1 MRLHYQEN
9 SQDATST
16 SKNPM
21 HPPPPPPEPFE
32 HLSGQGSEE
41 LGDVVSAVD
50 EGFTEPV
57 DRDELG
63 VDLNKNVVGEHETED
78 TENENA
84 VGGNEKAVGKNKD
97 AVEEN
102 HMQSKNSKKFSS
114 KKNRNIRG
122 QIVTLKNK
130 LETLQEKNGGV
141 ANFLLLVEDNFSEQ
155 HERGRKT
162 DTNRK
167 IIVTAGGPLREAFKK
182 NTLKYDPENMMFLK
196 KGKSLEHDHAFFDEY
211 ISERMKQVTS
221 PVNSS
226 PALNSNMAGSSTSL
240 SPIVLDMLSRVSKRK
255 KVKDSRK
262 RKRKYDS
269 SSSRSSSTSSE
280 ESSVKK
286 SRNQKKKEKKNVM
299 HEVSGVENLDSS
311 ESSEGEDD
319 DDPTYGTS
327 QRPNSK
333 PKKRGPSRHPND
345 RKARQDIL
353 KAAPKKVLTPGS
365 FNLEKRAPAKKGNA
379 KKKTNMNQ
387 PSVHSPSLPDPSVE
401 SDAIN
406 TTMTGTRKVTQWMRK
421 NSLLAKSGVNSKPVK
436 NARKSID
443 LNQNA
448 SLLNPKAARKNQ
460 VTLTKDSV
468 VVRKNPVVV
477 TKDPVVVT
485 KDPVVVTKDQ
495 VAVTKNP
502 VTVTKGPE
510 AVTKDPVTVKTGP
523 EAVKKGLGTLTK
535 DLVAVSKNLKTP
547 GKKSNLPIIEKT
559 KQAAPN
565 KASCP
570 SGQFKG
576 SRGAKMREMAAEN
589 APKKL
594 MTDEEIEKFL
604 VQTPTRKR

>member
-1 MRLHYQEN
+1 MSMHCQED

-16 SKNPM
+16 SKNPI
-21 HPPPPPPEPFE
+21 HSPPPPPEPVVE

-41 LGDVVSAVD
+41 LGDVASAVD
-50 EGFTEPV
+50 EGVNEPV
-57 DRDELG
+57 DRDELD
-63 VDLNKNVVGEHETED
+63 VDLNKNVDETED
-78 TENENA
+78 TGNENA
-84 VGGNEKAVGKNKD
+84 VGGNEKAVDKNKD
-97 AVEEN
+97 AIEGN
-102 HMQSKNSKKFSS
+102 DKQYKNSKKFSS
-114 KKNRNIRG
+114 KKNRNVRG

-141 ANFLLLVEDNFSEQ
+141 PNFLLLVEDNFSEQ

-182 NTLKYDPENMMFLK
+182 NIMKYDPENMMFLK

-240 SPIVLDMLSRVSKRK
+240 SPIVLDMLSRVTKRK
-255 KVKDSRK
+255 EVKDARK
-262 RKRKYDS
+262 RKRKHDL

-299 HEVSGVENLDSS
+299 YEVSGVENLDSS
-311 ESSEGEDD
+311 GSSESEDD
-319 DDPTYGTS
+319 DDPSYGTS
-327 QRPNSK
+327 QKPNSK

-353 KAAPKKVLTPGS
+353 KIAPKKVLTPGS
-365 FNLEKRAPAKKGNA
+365 FNLEKRVPAKKGNA

-436 NARKSID
+436 NARKSIN

-448 SLLNPKAARKNQ
+448 SLLNPTAAM
-460 VTLTKDSV
+460 
-468 VVRKNPVVV
+468 KNPVVLI
-477 TKDPVVVT
+477 

-510 AVTKDPVTVKTGP
+510 AVKRGP
-523 EAVKKGLGTLTK
+523 EAVTKGLGTMTK
-535 DLVAVSKNLKTP
+535 DLVAVAKNLKTA
-547 GKKSNLPIIEKT
+547 GKKSNLPILEKT
-559 KQAAPN
+559 KQAVPN

-576 SRGAKMREMAAEN
+576 ARGAKMREMAAEN
-589 APKKL
+589 ASKKL

>member
-1 MRLHYQEN
+1 MSMHCQED

-16 SKNPM
+16 SKNPI
-21 HPPPPPPEPFE
+21 HSPPPPPEPVVE

-41 LGDVVSAVD
+41 LGDVASAVD
-50 EGFTEPV
+50 EGVNEPV
-57 DRDELG
+57 DRDEL
-63 VDLNKNVVGEHETED
+63 DIHLNKNVDGEHETED
-78 TENENA
+78 TGNENA
-84 VGGNEKAVGKNKD
+84 VGGNEKAVDKNKD
-97 AVEEN
+97 AIEGN
-102 HMQSKNSKKFSS
+102 DKQYKNSKKFSS
-114 KKNRNIRG
+114 KKNRNVRG

-141 ANFLLLVEDNFSEQ
+141 PNFLLLVEDNFSEQ

-182 NTLKYDPENMMFLK
+182 NMMKYDPENMMFLK

-226 PALNSNMAGSSTSL
+226 PASNNNMAGSSTSL
-240 SPIVLDMLSRVSKRK
+240 SPIVLDMLSRVTKRK
-255 KVKDSRK
+255 EVKDARK
-262 RKRKYDS
+262 RKRKHDS

-299 HEVSGVENLDSS
+299 YEVSGVENLDSS
-311 ESSEGEDD
+311 GSSESEDD
-319 DDPTYGTS
+319 DDPSYGTS
-327 QRPNSK
+327 QKPNSK

-353 KAAPKKVLTPGS
+353 KIAPKKVLTPGS
-365 FNLEKRAPAKKGNA
+365 FNLEKRVPAKKGNT

-387 PSVHSPSLPDPSVE
+387 PSVPDPSVE

-436 NARKSID
+436 NARKSIN

-448 SLLNPKAARKNQ
+448 SLLNPTAAMKN
-460 VTLTKDSV
+460 
-468 VVRKNPVVV
+468 
-477 TKDPVVVT
+477 PVVVT

-510 AVTKDPVTVKTGP
+510 AVKRGP
-523 EAVKKGLGTLTK
+523 EAVTKGLGTMTK
-535 DLVAVSKNLKTP
+535 DLVAVAKNLKTA
-547 GKKSNLPIIEKT
+547 GKKSNLPILEKT
-559 KQAAPN
+559 KQAVPN

-576 SRGAKMREMAAEN
+576 ARGAKMREMAAEN
-589 APKKL
+589 ASKKL